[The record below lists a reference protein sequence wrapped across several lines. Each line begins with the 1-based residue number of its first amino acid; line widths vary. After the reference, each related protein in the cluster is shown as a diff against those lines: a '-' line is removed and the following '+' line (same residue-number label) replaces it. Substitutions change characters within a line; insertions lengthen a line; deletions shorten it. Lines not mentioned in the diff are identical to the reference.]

1 MKSTDTSVKE
11 REINLE
17 DAGGGNKKN
26 KQWLRFGATSL
37 LIAIGMGANT
47 GGDISASEET
57 TIDDA
62 DASLVSSSDK
72 DDDQDIE
79 ERDKDGDGLDDE
91 TGEPVPTNPSDPDSV
106 VASAEATA
114 SEESVAESVAKT
126 PVDPVVVESASSETS
141 SLPEESVASS
151 ATEAS
156 ESESVVQSP
165 VTSQSSLASSVVLS
179 TTSAASE
186 SSAES
191 TDASS
196 EASQT
201 DSDSL
206 VSVAPSSE
214 ASSATSD
221 EESSA
226 SDSLVSVA
234 PESEAESSSA
244 ESAMSSADTL
254 QSVAPSS
261 SQSATV
267 LGADDSA
274 TEEETVPET
283 VTDGV
288 TVSVDT
294 TIEIPNRDSFTGSD
308 YGLSSTVTVTYVDK
322 YLWINLPASY
332 NFNSIDMDALKAYAA
347 RNRMAISFLQEGE
360 QQKDTTTGLTE
371 AQQASFDL
379 FNRDSFN
386 LLPATEVMNDNG
398 TIIVYWPDSTE
409 ASTTFD
415 SVDHDDIRVWA
426 ETNGLDWV
434 VASEAW
440 RRTDMGQTPPT
451 GDQVLD
457 TSNTDLPSVIRNDA
471 NLLRTYFP
479 IQYFLSA
486 SDKKQYV
493 IFMAREGRTYDPW
506 SQTIK
511 PGETLMIA
519 EINSSGIIGRTY
531 LNNGQTVTLNG
542 TTITDRFSA
551 GSGDYYI
558 GSYYTSTGTS
568 LQSWTMQG
576 ITTKSTLADANYY
589 YAIDNGDGTYTKTDI
604 RIPVNTSAGST
615 GDAKVN
621 TLTGGSG
628 GSYPDEYIITSDV
641 LAGYQLV
648 PSLTYASGQMSS
660 TTTGSGTG
668 MTQTVRGKFM
678 TNVYDQMSK
687 SGANMYRT
695 VLDPNNPFNLALV
708 RAYGFDLSKVP
719 VGEVVDK
726 YVNSSG
732 GYTVTI
738 AWPVVDANGNETG
751 QTSIIWDTGSNTIRF
766 DTSASGGAATN
777 PVKHYT
783 IPTSPLT
790 FYLQTNTSTGATSIV
805 AATSQPTTAGYTFA
819 KITGDIYKMTTG
831 TLTFSATDA
840 FGNANIVVSTP
851 DWLDEDRNGSIDG
864 GSFTGFKNGG
874 YGDKQNSFTIIG
886 KFNVSGVN
894 FYYVAA
900 PQMATV
906 GLKTAEK
913 QSDGTYKLVDTARTN
928 TDGVSNYNNKTS
940 GQKDSAL
947 QGVTGAVIGVART
960 GSTANDWAKI
970 NTKVPGYTY
979 IGYTYNGGSLQSV
992 QKSDGTYAMPY
1003 ENSNAK
1009 YNSTTSTSVS
1019 NGAITDSS
1027 ADAIVLYYAIDSQ
1040 QAQIKFVMAD
1050 GTTAPANINLTG
1062 KTGEALS
1069 QDIASSI
1076 PAGYHI
1082 DTTKT
1087 TTTGTP
1093 AMTLSGTT
1101 VSGTYDATNN
1111 NLSATDSSLQT
1122 MTITLV
1128 ADTQTVKVRYIDVNA
1143 SDKTT
1148 GWTAADGT
1156 EITSWVQTVTGDTGK
1171 TYTNVPWG
1179 MSTTGYVVV
1188 AQDAGTRSG
1197 TFDNDTN
1204 TDQTYYVYLKH
1215 NTTDVVGGK
1224 DGNATWTVRST
1235 VRYFYE
1241 DGTTVAATANVR
1253 STTFTATITYDAVT
1267 GEELATKWYA
1277 DSYTFT
1283 DVDSPVIQGY
1293 IADLSAAGAATVSYD
1308 SASVGFRVT
1317 YKALGAWTPSFP
1329 DTTPDNPPTDVTY
1342 PNDPTDPTQPDR
1354 TNPSVPVVPYVPGY
1368 TPKDSNGDPLTPV
1381 NPDDPTGGYLP
1392 PDVPDDPTTDTTII
1406 YNANPQ
1412 TITVNYIYV
1421 ADDGTRTVV
1430 NTESFEGV
1438 SNKDYTHTL
1447 WDYENN
1453 PGQSYVLVSKDAGAE
1468 SGTFDADQVY
1478 NVILAIGTES
1488 VPGGKDDDPNQSDY
1502 TKTITRTI
1510 HYVDQDGNQMVDA
1523 NGELVPD
1530 DVISHTFT
1538 ATVTYKV
1545 NSNVPVSIEWPN
1557 DSATFAAVKSPV
1569 ITGYVADVTQV
1580 DADQIDHNDTPMTYT
1595 VTYKPM
1601 GSWTPNFPPNTENVP
1616 SDPIQYPNDPNN
1628 PTDNETPHDPA
1639 EPGDSVI
1646 PYVPGYT
1653 PEGPDGTPLKP
1664 VDPENPSAGYIP
1676 PAPTDPTGD
1685 TTINY
1690 TRNTQ
1695 QVIVRYIDD
1704 TTGSEVT
1711 ELRQTFSGETD
1722 QAYTNTLSDYATL
1735 GYTFVSAE
1743 AGATAGTY
1751 DRDDAATQTYTVH
1764 LNHGTVVVQ
1773 GGREDDPNHGSYTST
1788 VTSTVHYIYEADNS
1802 TAEPDSVQKKTFTAS
1817 VTYDAVTGEVVSIV
1831 WPTESQNFDDV
1842 QTPVIDG
1849 YFASEGV
1856 VAGGAVDYND
1866 ASREE
1871 TITYTKLG
1879 SWILH
1884 VPDLPEDEQLK
1895 TRVYPNDPND
1905 ASKVWT
1911 RDDPNYVEVPVPYIP
1926 GYTPTSDGS
1935 STPLEQIDPNDVT
1948 KGYYPP
1954 DVPDNPAAD
1963 TPIYYVAHPQTLVVV
1978 YVDISSG
1985 TEVEVTGLQQ
1995 TLTGTTNA
2003 AYTNTLSDYAARGY
2017 VLVNQDAT
2025 ATAGTYDDADNV
2037 TQFAKVYLDHGTVV
2051 VTPDNPGDPGNP
2063 MYPDVPGTP
2072 TWPQGT
2078 DESGVKRTI
2087 DGVINYQYA
2096 DGAEAAPDVTRTVTF
2111 ERSITLDAV
2120 TGEQISTTDWVVTAG
2135 DDDWPETASPVI
2147 SGYYADIEDIL
2158 AVTITP
2164 DDFNRSYMVTYY
2176 PMGQYVPVFP
2186 EGTENVPS
2194 DPITYPNDPDNP
2206 GDPLEPGVNN
2216 PNDPGTPANPTLPYV
2231 PGYTPEGPDGTP
2243 LTPVDPDNPSAGYWP
2258 PETPT
2263 DKPGDDTVI
2272 HYVANDQAAR
2282 ITFIDDDTKL
2292 ELAVDTI
2299 SGESSDTSTYTTADR
2314 IKAYEAQGYTLV
2326 SDDFPADFQFDRDD
2340 ATEQKFEVH
2349 LKRTALVI
2357 TPDDPRTPSD
2367 PIFTPG
2373 EPVDPSDPSSP
2384 TYPAEPGTPG
2394 EPIDPANP
2402 SGPTWPET
2410 PTYPA
2415 GLTAEDLNQT
2425 VNLTVNYVYEDGTT
2439 VAHDPHTDAVHFTR
2453 TATLDTVTGEVTYSD
2468 WVAVNDDDLLD
2479 TYKSPV
2485 IDGYYA
2491 DKAYSTA
2498 VTVAAEDGDVSETV
2512 TYKKLGQWVP
2522 SFPATTPSVPTDPI
2536 DYPNNPS
2543 DPTVPTDPAENPSE
2557 PGTPDNPTL
2566 PYVPGYTPEGPDGEP
2581 LTPADP
2587 SNPSSGY
2594 LPPNPANPGED
2605 TVITYVPADQVGSV
2619 TYVDATTGTTLS
2631 VDPLAGK
2638 SDEPG
2643 TYATADRI
2651 KQYEAMGY
2659 VLATDGYP
2667 TDFTFDSDT
2676 AKSQD
2681 FTVTLKQVTV
2691 VVTPDDPKNPSDPI
2705 FTPGDPVDPS
2715 DPSSPTYPEQPG
2727 TPGEPIDPDNP
2738 SGPTWPVT
2746 PTYPAGL
2753 EHDDLNQTVTR
2764 KVTYVYDRD
2773 GSEAATTATE
2783 TLTFTR
2789 TATLDTVSGDITYG
2803 EWIAADSDTTFDEVT
2818 SPTIAG
2824 YTANRASVAEAT
2836 GVAATDAD
2844 TSIEVRY
2851 VANEQHA
2858 TITYIDDNTQQTIVM
2873 DDITGQSDGTTT
2885 YTTADRIAALQ
2896 AQGYSLVKD
2905 GWPADFVFDTDD
2917 DTTQAFEV
2925 HLKHTTITIDPD
2937 DPKTPS
2943 SPVYTPGDPVDPD
2956 DPDGPTYP
2964 AELGTPGEPIDPNN
2978 PSGPTWPATPT
2989 YLDGLKTTDL
2999 NESVDRTITYTPS
3012 MTW

>member
-1 MKSTDTSVKE
+1 M
-11 REINLE
+11 
-17 DAGGGNKKN
+17 
-26 KQWLRFGATSL
+26 

-114 SEESVAESVAKT
+114 SEESVADSVAET

-141 SLPEESVASS
+141 SLSEESVASS

-179 TTSAASE
+179 TTSEASE
-186 SSAES
+186 SSATS
-191 TDASS
+191 TDSS
-196 EASQT
+196 DA
-201 DSDSL
+201 
-206 VSVAPSSE
+206 SSE

-244 ESAMSSADTL
+244 ESAMSSADSL

-283 VTDGV
+283 VADGV

-294 TIEIPNRDSFTGSD
+294 TIEIPNKDSFTGSD

-347 RNRMAISFLQEGE
+347 RNRMVISFLQEGE
-360 QQKDTTTGLTE
+360 QEKDTTTGLTE
-371 AQQASFDL
+371 GQQASFDL

-415 SVDHDDIRVWA
+415 SVDHDDIRIWA

-440 RRTDMGQTPPT
+440 RRMDTGQTVPT

-457 TSNTDLPSVIRNDA
+457 TSNTDLPAIICNDA

-493 IFMAREGRTYDPW
+493 IFMAREGRTTDPW
-506 SQTIK
+506 GQTIK
-511 PGETLMIA
+511 PGETLYIA
-519 EINSSGIIGRTY
+519 EINSSGIIGRNY
-531 LNNGQTVTLNG
+531 INNGQSITLNG
-542 TTITDRFSA
+542 TTITNRFSA

-558 GSYYTSTGTS
+558 GNYYTSTGTS

-604 RIPVNTSAGST
+604 RIPVNTSAGAT

-628 GSYPDEYIITSDV
+628 GSFPDEYIITSDV

-678 TNVYDQMSK
+678 TNVYDQMTK

-719 VGEVVDK
+719 VGAVVDK

-790 FYLQTNTSTGATSIV
+790 FYLQTNTSTGATSVV

-819 KITGDIYKMTTG
+819 KITGDIYKTTTG
-831 TLTFSATDA
+831 MLTFSATDA
-840 FGNANIVVSTP
+840 FRNTNIVVSTP

-940 GQKDSAL
+940 GQIDSAL

-1009 YNSTTSTSVS
+1009 YNATASTSVS

-1082 DTTKT
+1082 DTSKT
-1087 TTTGTP
+1087 TTSGTP

-1111 NLSATDSSLQT
+1111 NLSTTDSSLQT

-1156 EITSWVQTVTGDTGK
+1156 EITNWVQTVTGDTGK

-1188 AQDAGTRSG
+1188 AQDAGTPSG

-1267 GEELATKWYA
+1267 GEELATKWDA

-1368 TPKDSNGDPLTPV
+1368 TPELPDGTPLTPV
-1381 NPDDPTGGYLP
+1381 NPSDPTGGYLP
-1392 PDVPDDPTTDTTII
+1392 PDVPADPTADTTIV
-1406 YNANPQ
+1406 YHANKQ
-1412 TITVNYIYV
+1412 TVTVNYIYV
-1421 ADDGTRTVV
+1421 ADDGTRTQVH
-1430 NTESFEGV
+1430 TESFSGN
-1438 SNKDYTHTL
+1438 SNATYTHEL
-1447 WDYENN
+1447 WNYESNET
-1453 PGQSYVLVSKDAGAE
+1453 GQSYMLVSKDAGAE
-1468 SGTFDADQVY
+1468 SGTFDADDDETQVY
-1478 NVILAIGTES
+1478 NVILAIGTET

-1530 DVISHTFT
+1530 DVIRHTFT

-1545 NSNVPVSIEWPN
+1545 DSNVPVSIEWPN
-1557 DSATFAAVKSPV
+1557 DSATFTTVKSPV

-1580 DADQIDHNDTPMTYT
+1580 DADQIDHNDTDIKYT

-1601 GSWTPNFPPNTENVP
+1601 GSWRQVSHQILRTYRVIRFN
-1616 SDPIQYPNDPNN
+1616 IQ
-1628 PTDNETPHDPA
+1628 TIQIIQRITKRHM
-1639 EPGDSVI
+1639 
-1646 PYVPGYT
+1646 
-1653 PEGPDGTPLKP
+1653 TPL
-1664 VDPENPSAGYIP
+1664 
-1676 PAPTDPTGD
+1676 
-1685 TTINY
+1685 
-1690 TRNTQ
+1690 
-1695 QVIVRYIDD
+1695 
-1704 TTGSEVT
+1704 
-1711 ELRQTFSGETD
+1711 
-1722 QAYTNTLSDYATL
+1722 
-1735 GYTFVSAE
+1735 
-1743 AGATAGTY
+1743 
-1751 DRDDAATQTYTVH
+1751 
-1764 LNHGTVVVQ
+1764 
-1773 GGREDDPNHGSYTST
+1773 
-1788 VTSTVHYIYEADNS
+1788 
-1802 TAEPDSVQKKTFTAS
+1802 
-1817 VTYDAVTGEVVSIV
+1817 
-1831 WPTESQNFDDV
+1831 SQ
-1842 QTPVIDG
+1842 
-1849 YFASEGV
+1849 
-1856 VAGGAVDYND
+1856 
-1866 ASREE
+1866 
-1871 TITYTKLG
+1871 
-1879 SWILH
+1879 
-1884 VPDLPEDEQLK
+1884 
-1895 TRVYPNDPND
+1895 
-1905 ASKVWT
+1905 
-1911 RDDPNYVEVPVPYIP
+1911 
-1926 GYTPTSDGS
+1926 
-1935 STPLEQIDPNDVT
+1935 
-1948 KGYYPP
+1948 
-1954 DVPDNPAAD
+1954 
-1963 TPIYYVAHPQTLVVV
+1963 
-1978 YVDISSG
+1978 
-1985 TEVEVTGLQQ
+1985 
-1995 TLTGTTNA
+1995 
-2003 AYTNTLSDYAARGY
+2003 
-2017 VLVNQDAT
+2017 
-2025 ATAGTYDDADNV
+2025 V
-2037 TQFAKVYLDHGTVV
+2037 TQLFH
-2051 VTPDNPGDPGNP
+2051 
-2063 MYPDVPGTP
+2063 MY
-2072 TWPQGT
+2072 
-2078 DESGVKRTI
+2078 R
-2087 DGVINYQYA
+2087 
-2096 DGAEAAPDVTRTVTF
+2096 VTR
-2111 ERSITLDAV
+2111 R
-2120 TGEQISTTDWVVTAG
+2120 
-2135 DDDWPETASPVI
+2135 
-2147 SGYYADIEDIL
+2147 
-2158 AVTITP
+2158 
-2164 DDFNRSYMVTYY
+2164 
-2176 PMGQYVPVFP
+2176 
-2186 EGTENVPS
+2186 
-2194 DPITYPNDPDNP
+2194 
-2206 GDPLEPGVNN
+2206 
-2216 PNDPGTPANPTLPYV
+2216 
-2231 PGYTPEGPDGTP
+2231 
-2243 LTPVDPDNPSAGYWP
+2243 
-2258 PETPT
+2258 
-2263 DKPGDDTVI
+2263 K
-2272 HYVANDQAAR
+2272 
-2282 ITFIDDDTKL
+2282 
-2292 ELAVDTI
+2292 
-2299 SGESSDTSTYTTADR
+2299 
-2314 IKAYEAQGYTLV
+2314 
-2326 SDDFPADFQFDRDD
+2326 
-2340 ATEQKFEVH
+2340 
-2349 LKRTALVI
+2349 
-2357 TPDDPRTPSD
+2357 
-2367 PIFTPG
+2367 
-2373 EPVDPSDPSSP
+2373 
-2384 TYPAEPGTPG
+2384 
-2394 EPIDPANP
+2394 
-2402 SGPTWPET
+2402 
-2410 PTYPA
+2410 
-2415 GLTAEDLNQT
+2415 DLM
-2425 VNLTVNYVYEDGTT
+2425 
-2439 VAHDPHTDAVHFTR
+2439 AHH
-2453 TATLDTVTGEVTYSD
+2453 
-2468 WVAVNDDDLLD
+2468 
-2479 TYKSPV
+2479 
-2485 IDGYYA
+2485 
-2491 DKAYSTA
+2491 
-2498 VTVAAEDGDVSETV
+2498 
-2512 TYKKLGQWVP
+2512 
-2522 SFPATTPSVPTDPI
+2522 
-2536 DYPNNPS
+2536 
-2543 DPTVPTDPAENPSE
+2543 
-2557 PGTPDNPTL
+2557 
-2566 PYVPGYTPEGPDGEP
+2566 
-2581 LTPADP
+2581 
-2587 SNPSSGY
+2587 
-2594 LPPNPANPGED
+2594 
-2605 TVITYVPADQVGSV
+2605 
-2619 TYVDATTGTTLS
+2619 
-2631 VDPLAGK
+2631 
-2638 SDEPG
+2638 
-2643 TYATADRI
+2643 
-2651 KQYEAMGY
+2651 
-2659 VLATDGYP
+2659 
-2667 TDFTFDSDT
+2667 
-2676 AKSQD
+2676 
-2681 FTVTLKQVTV
+2681 
-2691 VVTPDDPKNPSDPI
+2691 
-2705 FTPGDPVDPS
+2705 
-2715 DPSSPTYPEQPG
+2715 
-2727 TPGEPIDPDNP
+2727 
-2738 SGPTWPVT
+2738 
-2746 PTYPAGL
+2746 
-2753 EHDDLNQTVTR
+2753 
-2764 KVTYVYDRD
+2764 
-2773 GSEAATTATE
+2773 
-2783 TLTFTR
+2783 
-2789 TATLDTVSGDITYG
+2789 
-2803 EWIAADSDTTFDEVT
+2803 
-2818 SPTIAG
+2818 
-2824 YTANRASVAEAT
+2824 
-2836 GVAATDAD
+2836 
-2844 TSIEVRY
+2844 
-2851 VANEQHA
+2851 
-2858 TITYIDDNTQQTIVM
+2858 
-2873 DDITGQSDGTTT
+2873 
-2885 YTTADRIAALQ
+2885 
-2896 AQGYSLVKD
+2896 
-2905 GWPADFVFDTDD
+2905 
-2917 DTTQAFEV
+2917 
-2925 HLKHTTITIDPD
+2925 
-2937 DPKTPS
+2937 
-2943 SPVYTPGDPVDPD
+2943 
-2956 DPDGPTYP
+2956 
-2964 AELGTPGEPIDPNN
+2964 
-2978 PSGPTWPATPT
+2978 
-2989 YLDGLKTTDL
+2989 
-2999 NESVDRTITYTPS
+2999 
-3012 MTW
+3012 

>member
-11 REINLE
+11 REVNLE

-47 GGDISASEET
+47 GGEVSAAEDP

-72 DDDQDIE
+72 DDDQDIA

-114 SEESVAESVAKT
+114 SEESVAESVAET
-126 PVDPVVVESASSETS
+126 PVDPVVVESTSSETS
-141 SLPEESVASS
+141 SLPEESVVSS
-151 ATEAS
+151 AAEVS

-186 SSAES
+186 SSADS
-191 TDASS
+191 TGSSDASS
-196 EASQT
+196 EAGQT

-214 ASSATSD
+214 ASSATSN

-226 SDSLVSVA
+226 SDSLVSVSSEGESDTLTSVV
-234 PESEAESSSA
+234 PESTS
-244 ESAMSSADTL
+244 DTL
-254 QSVAPSS
+254 TSVAPSS

-283 VTDGV
+283 VADGV

-294 TIEIPNRDSFTGSD
+294 TVEIPNRDSFTGSD

-347 RNRMAISFLQEGE
+347 RNRMVISFLQEGE
-360 QQKDTTTGLTE
+360 QEKDTTTGLTE

-415 SVDHDDIRVWA
+415 SVDHDDIRIWA

-457 TSNTDLPSVIRNDA
+457 TSNTDLPASIRNDA

-493 IFMAREGRTYDPW
+493 IFIAREGRTYDPW

-558 GSYYTSTGTS
+558 GSYYTSTSTS

-628 GSYPDEYIITSDV
+628 GSFPDEYIITSDV

-660 TTTGSGTG
+660 TTAGSGTG

-678 TNVYDQMSK
+678 TNVYDQMTK

-719 VGEVVDK
+719 VGAVVDK

-805 AATSQPTTAGYTFA
+805 AATSQPTTSGYTFA
-819 KITGDIYKMTTG
+819 KITGDIYKTTTG

-840 FGNANIVVSTP
+840 FGNANTVVSTP

-1009 YNSTTSTSVS
+1009 YNATASTSVS

-1082 DTTKT
+1082 DTSKT
-1087 TTTGTP
+1087 TTTGSP

-1111 NLSATDSSLQT
+1111 NLSTTDSSLQT

-1156 EITSWVQTVTGDTGK
+1156 EITDWVQTVTGDTGK
-1171 TYTNVPWG
+1171 TYTNVQWG

-1241 DGTTVAATANVR
+1241 DGKTVAATANVR

-1267 GEELATKWYA
+1267 GEELATKWDA

-1308 SASVGFRVT
+1308 SASVGFRVI

-1368 TPKDSNGDPLTPV
+1368 TPELPDGTPLTPV

-1392 PDVPDDPTTDTTII
+1392 PDVPADPTTDTTIV
-1406 YNANPQ
+1406 YHANDQ
-1412 TITVNYIYV
+1412 TVTVNYIYV

-1430 NTESFEGV
+1430 HTESFDGK
-1438 SNKDYTHTL
+1438 SNATYTHEL

-1453 PGQSYVLVSKDAGAE
+1453 PDQSYVLISKDAGAE
-1468 SGTFDADQVY
+1468 SGTFDADDDETQVY

-1488 VPGGKDDDPNQSDY
+1488 VPGGKTDDPNQSDY

-1530 DVISHTFT
+1530 KVEKQNFI

-1545 NSNVPVSIEWPN
+1545 DSNVPVSVEWPN
-1557 DSATFAAVKSPV
+1557 DSATFKEVKSPV

-1580 DADQIDHNDTPMTYT
+1580 DADQIDHNDTDTTYT

-1601 GSWTPNFPPNTENVP
+1601 GSWTPSFPPNTENVP

-1639 EPGDSVI
+1639 EPGDPVI

-1685 TTINY
+1685 TIINY

-1704 TTGSEVT
+1704 TTVSEVT

-1722 QAYTNTLSDYATL
+1722 QAYTNTLSDYAKL

-1751 DRDDAATQTYTVH
+1751 DRDDTASQIYVVH
-1764 LNHGTVVVQ
+1764 LDHGTVVVD
-1773 GGREDDPNHGSYTST
+1773 GGREDDPNHDSYTST
-1788 VTSTVHYIYEADNS
+1788 VKSTVHYVYEADNA
-1802 TAEPDSVQKKTFTAS
+1802 TAKPDSVQEKTFTAS

-1831 WPTESQNFDDV
+1831 WPTEEQSFDDV

-1849 YFASEGV
+1849 YFASEGS

-1871 TITYTKLG
+1871 TVTYTKLG
-1879 SWILH
+1879 SWIPH

-1926 GYTPTSDGS
+1926 GYTPTTDGS

-1978 YVDISSG
+1978 YVDVSSG
-1985 TEVEVTGLQQ
+1985 TEVEVTELQQ
-1995 TLTGTTNA
+1995 ALTGTTNA

-2017 VLVNQDAT
+2017 VLVKQDAT
-2025 ATAGTYDDADNV
+2025 ATEGTYDDADNV

-2072 TWPQGT
+2072 TWPGGT
-2078 DESGVKRTI
+2078 DLDGFKQTI
-2087 DGVINYQYA
+2087 NGVINYQYENG
-2096 DGAEAAPDVTRTVTF
+2096 DEAFPDVTRTVTF

-2135 DDDWPETASPVI
+2135 DDDWPETPSPVKE
-2147 SGYYADIEDIL
+2147 GYYADISDIS
-2158 AVTITP
+2158 AVTIAP
-2164 DDFNRSYMVTYY
+2164 GDFDRSYMVTYY

-2186 EGTENVPS
+2186 EGTEKNVPS
-2194 DPITYPNDPDNP
+2194 DPITYPNDPDDPTQPADPTSPNYPVIPDVPGFTPQGPDGPLQPVDPSDPSKGYVPPATPTDPTQDTTITYVANEQQATITYIDKTTGKHLAMDTITGHSDETSTYTTADKIAAYEAAGYVLVSDGYPGANFTFDREDDYDQTYEVYLEHAVITVDPNDPKTPSSPIFTPGGPVDPDDPTSPTYPVNP
-2206 GDPLEPGVNN
+2206 GDTPTPTYPGGLEEADLNESVKQTITYKYANGETAADDATDTVTFSRTATVDAVTGAVTYGDWVAANGDTTFDAVVSPVITGYVADKQTVATVTGIGAKDADTTVNVVYNKMGQWVPSFPADTTNVPSDPMTYPNN
-2216 PNDPGTPANPTLPYV
+2216 PDDPTEPLTPEPENENDPGDPDNPTLPYV
-2231 PGYTPEGPDGTP
+2231 PGFTPPGPDGEP
-2243 LTPVDPDNPSAGYWP
+2243 LEPVDPSNPSSGYWP
-2258 PETPT
+2258 PTLPSDPT
-2263 DKPGDDTVI
+2263 TDTTIEYKADEQKATITYIDEVTGDTLV
-2272 HYVANDQAAR
+2272 
-2282 ITFIDDDTKL
+2282 
-2292 ELAVDTI
+2292 VDTI
-2299 SGESSDTSTYTTADR
+2299 KGGSDESSTYTTADR
-2314 IKAYEAQGYTLV
+2314 LADYLADGYVLV
-2326 SDDFPADFQFDRDD
+2326 EDEYPTDFTFDRDTTVTQ
-2340 ATEQKFEVH
+2340 AYKVTLTHGSQ
-2349 LKRTALVI
+2349 TI
-2357 TPDDPRTPSD
+2357 DPND
-2367 PIFTPG
+2367 PKT
-2373 EPVDPSDPSSP
+2373 
-2384 TYPAEPGTPG
+2384 PGTP
-2394 EPIDPANP
+2394 INP
-2402 SGPTWPET
+2402 DNPDGPK
-2410 PTYPA
+2410 YPD
-2415 GLTAEDLNQT
+2415 GLKSTDLNESVT
-2425 VNLTVNYVYEDGTT
+2425 RTITYVDQAGKTMAT
-2439 VAHDPHTDAVHFTR
+2439 AVKETIHFTR
-2453 TATLDTVTGEVTYSD
+2453 TATLDTVTGAYTYSA
-2468 WVAVNDDDLLD
+2468 WVPTTVTSMDAVD
-2479 TYKSPV
+2479 SPV
-2485 IDGYYA
+2485 IAGYVA
-2491 DKAYSTA
+2491 DRQ
-2498 VTVAAEDGDVSETV
+2498 TVAALSDLTATSADVTEKVVYSPI
-2512 TYKKLGQWVP
+2512 GQYVP
-2522 SFPATTPSVPTDPI
+2522 SFPSRVTDVPSTPI
-2536 DYPNNPS
+2536 DYPNNPD
-2543 DPTVPTDPAENPSE
+2543 DPTTTETPGEDNPAT
-2557 PGTPDNPTL
+2557 PGTPDNPTM
-2566 PYVPGYTPEGPDGEP
+2566 PYVPGFTPQGPDGEP
-2581 LTPADP
+2581 L
-2587 SNPSSGY
+2587 
-2594 LPPNPANPGED
+2594 
-2605 TVITYVPADQVGSV
+2605 
-2619 TYVDATTGTTLS
+2619 
-2631 VDPLAGK
+2631 
-2638 SDEPG
+2638 EP
-2643 TYATADRI
+2643 
-2651 KQYEAMGY
+2651 
-2659 VLATDGYP
+2659 V
-2667 TDFTFDSDT
+2667 
-2676 AKSQD
+2676 
-2681 FTVTLKQVTV
+2681 
-2691 VVTPDDPKNPSDPI
+2691 
-2705 FTPGDPVDPS
+2705 
-2715 DPSSPTYPEQPG
+2715 
-2727 TPGEPIDPDNP
+2727 DPDNP
-2738 SGPTWPVT
+2738 S
-2746 PTYPAGL
+2746 
-2753 EHDDLNQTVTR
+2753 
-2764 KVTYVYDRD
+2764 
-2773 GSEAATTATE
+2773 
-2783 TLTFTR
+2783 
-2789 TATLDTVSGDITYG
+2789 
-2803 EWIAADSDTTFDEVT
+2803 
-2818 SPTIAG
+2818 
-2824 YTANRASVAEAT
+2824 
-2836 GVAATDAD
+2836 
-2844 TSIEVRY
+2844 
-2851 VANEQHA
+2851 
-2858 TITYIDDNTQQTIVM
+2858 
-2873 DDITGQSDGTTT
+2873 
-2885 YTTADRIAALQ
+2885 
-2896 AQGYSLVKD
+2896 
-2905 GWPADFVFDTDD
+2905 
-2917 DTTQAFEV
+2917 
-2925 HLKHTTITIDPD
+2925 
-2937 DPKTPS
+2937 
-2943 SPVYTPGDPVDPD
+2943 
-2956 DPDGPTYP
+2956 
-2964 AELGTPGEPIDPNN
+2964 
-2978 PSGPTWPATPT
+2978 
-2989 YLDGLKTTDL
+2989 
-2999 NESVDRTITYTPS
+2999 
-3012 MTW
+3012 

>member
-1 MKSTDTSVKE
+1 M
-11 REINLE
+11 
-17 DAGGGNKKN
+17 
-26 KQWLRFGATSL
+26 
-37 LIAIGMGANT
+37 
-47 GGDISASEET
+47 
-57 TIDDA
+57 
-62 DASLVSSSDK
+62 
-72 DDDQDIE
+72 
-79 ERDKDGDGLDDE
+79 
-91 TGEPVPTNPSDPDSV
+91 
-106 VASAEATA
+106 
-114 SEESVAESVAKT
+114 
-126 PVDPVVVESASSETS
+126 
-141 SLPEESVASS
+141 
-151 ATEAS
+151 
-156 ESESVVQSP
+156 
-165 VTSQSSLASSVVLS
+165 
-179 TTSAASE
+179 
-186 SSAES
+186 
-191 TDASS
+191 
-196 EASQT
+196 
-201 DSDSL
+201 
-206 VSVAPSSE
+206 
-214 ASSATSD
+214 
-221 EESSA
+221 
-226 SDSLVSVA
+226 
-234 PESEAESSSA
+234 
-244 ESAMSSADTL
+244 
-254 QSVAPSS
+254 
-261 SQSATV
+261 
-267 LGADDSA
+267 
-274 TEEETVPET
+274 PET
-283 VTDGV
+283 EVT
-288 TVSVDT
+288 
-294 TIEIPNRDSFTGSD
+294 
-308 YGLSSTVTVTYVDK
+308 
-322 YLWINLPASY
+322 
-332 NFNSIDMDALKAYAA
+332 
-347 RNRMAISFLQEGE
+347 
-360 QQKDTTTGLTE
+360 
-371 AQQASFDL
+371 
-379 FNRDSFN
+379 
-386 LLPATEVMNDNG
+386 NDDG

-426 ETNGLDWV
+426 ETNGLGWV

-440 RRTDMGQTPPT
+440 RRINTGQTPPA

-457 TSNTDLPSVIRNDA
+457 TSSSGLPNIIKNDA

-479 IQYFLSA
+479 LQYFLSA
-486 SDKKQYV
+486 SGKVQYV
-493 IFMAREGRTYDPW
+493 VLMAREGTTRDPW
-506 SQTIK
+506 GTTIK
-511 PGETLMIA
+511 GGETLMIA
-519 EINSSGIIGRTY
+519 EFTSTGIIRTNY
-531 LNNGQTVTLNG
+531 INNGQVLTLNG
-542 TTITDRFSA
+542 TTITNRFSA
-551 GSGDYYI
+551 GSGDYNI
-558 GSYYTSTGTS
+558 TNYYNENGTT

-615 GDAKVN
+615 GDGKVN

-628 GSYPDEYIITSDV
+628 GSFPDEYIITSDV
-641 LAGYQLV
+641 LSGYQLV

-678 TNVYDQMSK
+678 TNVYDQMTK

-719 VGEVVDK
+719 VGAVVDK

-805 AATSQPTTAGYTFA
+805 AATSQPTTSGYTFA
-819 KITGDIYKMTTG
+819 KITGDIYKTTTG

-840 FGNANIVVSTP
+840 FGNANTVVSTP

-960 GSTANDWAKI
+960 ESTANDWAKI

-979 IGYTYNGGSLQSV
+979 IGYTYNGGALQSV
-992 QKSDGTYAMPY
+992 QKTDGTYAMPY

-1009 YNSTTSTSVS
+1009 YNATASTSVS

-1082 DTTKT
+1082 DTSKT
-1087 TTTGTP
+1087 TTTGSP

-1111 NLSATDSSLQT
+1111 NLSTTDSSLQT

-1148 GWTAADGT
+1148 GWTADDGT
-1156 EITSWVQTVTGDTGK
+1156 EITDWVQTVTGDTGK

-1215 NTTDVVGGK
+1215 NTVSVEGGK
-1224 DGNATWTVRST
+1224 EGNATWTTRST
-1235 VRYFYE
+1235 VRYRYE
-1241 DGTTVAATANVR
+1241 DGTTAAAANVR
-1253 STTFTATITYDAVT
+1253 TITFTATVTYDAVT
-1267 GEELATKWYA
+1267 GEALYDTWDAE
-1277 DSYTFT
+1277 SYTFD
-1283 DVDSPVIQGY
+1283 DVESPVIQGY
-1293 IADLSAAGAATVSYD
+1293 IADKLQAGSGTVTNTSAGIVAIVE
-1308 SASVGFRVT
+1308 
-1317 YKALGAWTPSFP
+1317 YKALGAWTPDFP

-1342 PNDPTDPTQPDR
+1342 PNDPDDPTQPDR

-1368 TPKDSNGDPLTPV
+1368 TQEGPNSTPLTPV
-1381 NPDDPTGGYLP
+1381 NPDDPTAGYLP
-1392 PDVPDDPTTDTTII
+1392 PDVPDDPTADTTIV
-1406 YNANPQ
+1406 YHANNQ
-1412 TITVNYIYV
+1412 KVTVNYIYV
-1421 ADDGTRTVV
+1421 ADDGTRTQVH
-1430 NTESFEGV
+1430 TESFSGK
-1438 SNKDYTHTL
+1438 SNADYTHEL
-1447 WDYENN
+1447 WEYETN
-1453 PGQSYVLVSKDAGAE
+1453 PDQSYVLVSKDAGAE
-1468 SGTFDADQVY
+1468 SGKFDADDDTDQVY

-1488 VPGGKDDDPNQSDY
+1488 VPGGKTDDPNYTDY

-1510 HYVDQDGNQMVDA
+1510 KYVDQDGNQMVDA
-1523 NGELVPD
+1523 NGNLVPD
-1530 DVISHTFT
+1530 SFMEHTFT

-1580 DADQIDHNDTPMTYT
+1580 DADQIDHNDTDTTYK

-1601 GSWTPNFPPNTENVP
+1601 GSWTPSFPPNTENVP

-1639 EPGDSVI
+1639 EPGDPVI

-1664 VDPENPSAGYIP
+1664 VDPENPTAGYIP

-1704 TTGSEVT
+1704 TTNLEVT

-1743 AGATAGTY
+1743 AGATAGNY
-1751 DRDDAATQTYTVH
+1751 DRDDTATQIFVVH
-1764 LNHGTVVVQ
+1764 LNHGTVVVD
-1773 GGREDDPNHGSYTST
+1773 GGREDDPNDDSYTST

-1879 SWILH
+1879 SWIPH
-1884 VPDLPEDEQLK
+1884 VPDLHEDEQLK

-1985 TEVEVTGLQQ
+1985 TEVEVTELQQ

-2120 TGEQISTTDWVVTAG
+2120 TGEQTSTTDWVVTAG

-2186 EGTENVPS
+2186 EGTENVC
-2194 DPITYPNDPDNP
+2194 T
-2206 GDPLEPGVNN
+2206 
-2216 PNDPGTPANPTLPYV
+2216 
-2231 PGYTPEGPDGTP
+2231 
-2243 LTPVDPDNPSAGYWP
+2243 
-2258 PETPT
+2258 
-2263 DKPGDDTVI
+2263 
-2272 HYVANDQAAR
+2272 
-2282 ITFIDDDTKL
+2282 
-2292 ELAVDTI
+2292 
-2299 SGESSDTSTYTTADR
+2299 
-2314 IKAYEAQGYTLV
+2314 
-2326 SDDFPADFQFDRDD
+2326 
-2340 ATEQKFEVH
+2340 
-2349 LKRTALVI
+2349 
-2357 TPDDPRTPSD
+2357 
-2367 PIFTPG
+2367 
-2373 EPVDPSDPSSP
+2373 
-2384 TYPAEPGTPG
+2384 
-2394 EPIDPANP
+2394 
-2402 SGPTWPET
+2402 
-2410 PTYPA
+2410 
-2415 GLTAEDLNQT
+2415 
-2425 VNLTVNYVYEDGTT
+2425 
-2439 VAHDPHTDAVHFTR
+2439 
-2453 TATLDTVTGEVTYSD
+2453 
-2468 WVAVNDDDLLD
+2468 
-2479 TYKSPV
+2479 
-2485 IDGYYA
+2485 
-2491 DKAYSTA
+2491 
-2498 VTVAAEDGDVSETV
+2498 
-2512 TYKKLGQWVP
+2512 
-2522 SFPATTPSVPTDPI
+2522 
-2536 DYPNNPS
+2536 
-2543 DPTVPTDPAENPSE
+2543 
-2557 PGTPDNPTL
+2557 
-2566 PYVPGYTPEGPDGEP
+2566 
-2581 LTPADP
+2581 
-2587 SNPSSGY
+2587 
-2594 LPPNPANPGED
+2594 
-2605 TVITYVPADQVGSV
+2605 
-2619 TYVDATTGTTLS
+2619 
-2631 VDPLAGK
+2631 
-2638 SDEPG
+2638 
-2643 TYATADRI
+2643 
-2651 KQYEAMGY
+2651 
-2659 VLATDGYP
+2659 
-2667 TDFTFDSDT
+2667 
-2676 AKSQD
+2676 
-2681 FTVTLKQVTV
+2681 
-2691 VVTPDDPKNPSDPI
+2691 
-2705 FTPGDPVDPS
+2705 
-2715 DPSSPTYPEQPG
+2715 
-2727 TPGEPIDPDNP
+2727 
-2738 SGPTWPVT
+2738 
-2746 PTYPAGL
+2746 
-2753 EHDDLNQTVTR
+2753 
-2764 KVTYVYDRD
+2764 
-2773 GSEAATTATE
+2773 
-2783 TLTFTR
+2783 
-2789 TATLDTVSGDITYG
+2789 
-2803 EWIAADSDTTFDEVT
+2803 
-2818 SPTIAG
+2818 
-2824 YTANRASVAEAT
+2824 
-2836 GVAATDAD
+2836 
-2844 TSIEVRY
+2844 
-2851 VANEQHA
+2851 
-2858 TITYIDDNTQQTIVM
+2858 
-2873 DDITGQSDGTTT
+2873 
-2885 YTTADRIAALQ
+2885 
-2896 AQGYSLVKD
+2896 
-2905 GWPADFVFDTDD
+2905 
-2917 DTTQAFEV
+2917 
-2925 HLKHTTITIDPD
+2925 
-2937 DPKTPS
+2937 
-2943 SPVYTPGDPVDPD
+2943 
-2956 DPDGPTYP
+2956 
-2964 AELGTPGEPIDPNN
+2964 
-2978 PSGPTWPATPT
+2978 
-2989 YLDGLKTTDL
+2989 
-2999 NESVDRTITYTPS
+2999 
-3012 MTW
+3012 